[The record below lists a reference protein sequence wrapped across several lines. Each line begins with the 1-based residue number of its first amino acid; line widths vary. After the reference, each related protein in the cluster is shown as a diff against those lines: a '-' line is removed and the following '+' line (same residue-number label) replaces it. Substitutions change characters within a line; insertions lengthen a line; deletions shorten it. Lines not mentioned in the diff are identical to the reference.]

1 MTKILLYG
9 NCQLSAI
16 VRWLQRDASVDFICP
31 NDYGIEPEH
40 DWAQKLFYPFDVKL
54 NESIFEA
61 LSKADYFIFQD
72 IVRSDFITSEK
83 LYKASKCKSLCITNF
98 LLKLNLNSIKDQVL
112 NDLKELERRS
122 KIAQKKYQDDY
133 LDMSEWILNNWHKK
147 MLWGNLSMHP
157 TNYYYQELFK
167 QLSSLFLKDCNIS
180 HLKMPPGNMHPQL
193 IESDILEVKKQM
205 PEIKVYH
212 V

>member
-16 VRWLQRDASVDFICP
+16 VRWLQQDTNIHFISP
-31 NDYGIEPEH
+31 SDYGIKPEH

-54 NESIFEA
+54 NEFIFEA
-61 LSKADYFIFQD
+61 LNEADYFIFQD
-72 IVRSDFITSEK
+72 IVRNDFIPSEK

-98 LLKLNLNSIKDQVL
+98 LLKLDLNSIADQVF
-112 NDLKELERRS
+112 NDIQELRRRS

-133 LDMSEWILNNWHKK
+133 LDMSEWILNNWDKK
-147 MLWGNLSMHP
+147 MLWGNLPMHP

-167 QLSSLFLKDCNIS
+167 QIYSLFLKDCNIS
-180 HLKMPPGNMHPQL
+180 HLKMPAGNMHPQL
-193 IESDILEVKKQM
+193 IASEILEVKKQM
-205 PEIKVYH
+205 PEIKFYH